1 MTQKTDPFIQL
12 NWGWDTGEGGW
23 GEGMNQ
29 NLIIHAFLQNKRI
42 NNILASASLLPAM
55 PVDGDS
61 YFAVADKTLYI
72 RAEGSWYTLQPTVGM
87 VFILKTTEAVMKYDG
102 TTLVSDTKTISEVVG
117 LQTALDAKVSTS
129 LVGAVSGV
137 APLGVDGKVP
147 AGYLPA
153 SGSYLGVWNATTN
166 TPTITSGVGSS
177 GEFYKVSVGG
187 SINIDGTSSW
197 SIGDEIR
204 FNGTVWQRIPN
215 TSAVSSV
222 NGYTGSVVLTATDVG
237 AATTSHSH
245 SNATTSVA
253 GFMSTSDKTKLDG
266 VATGATANSPDA
278 TLLARANHTGTQAQS
293 TVTNLTTDLA
303 SKQATLVNT
312 VNIKSVNGTS
322 LLGSGDL
329 TISTGGSTTFTGLT
343 DTPASYTG
351 NALKATRVN
360 VGETALEFV
369 SLGSAAYSNSG
380 DFAASSHTHP
390 DATTSLSGFMSATD
404 KTKLNGVATGA
415 TVNLNDATL
424 LARANHTGTQTSS
437 TISDFNTATDARVVA
452 GITGKENTI
461 VAGTTSQYW
470 RGDKSFQTLDKSAV
484 GLSNVDNTSDATKNS
499 ASVTLTNK
507 TISGASNTLSNIAQS
522 SVTSLVTDLG
532 LKAPLASPIFSGTVS
547 LPFNTSVGSV
557 GGTEISYLSG
567 VSSGIQSQ
575 LNGKQASL
583 GYTPVNKAG
592 DTFTGK
598 PLVRFNAGTNPTYSS
613 GHLELNDA
621 GSGNPVVLGFHREGL
636 SEVSLVH
643 KAGSDGLHVMSG
655 GALDGSL
662 NGIRAS
668 EFRLGSGSG
677 VVSHDGNAQVVLRS
691 NHTSGIDIGLL
702 DGDGTTHGGV
712 SAGFHAVGKVGFVN
726 NSAYRLWI
734 NPDGSSQASG
744 NMTAVNFYGNGATLT
759 GVALTSSIGAVNGI
773 APLGGDSKIPAAY
786 LPASGSYSGTWN
798 ASTNSPTITSS
809 SGTNGQFYIVG
820 VAGSTSIDGVSS
832 WSVGDQIRFNGSV
845 WQRVPNTNA
854 VTSVAGK
861 VGVVTLDKND
871 VGLGN
876 VDNTSDI
883 NKPISTATQI
893 ALNGKSDTSHTH
905 SSATTSVAGFM
916 SASDKTKLDGVATGA
931 TANSS
936 DATLLARANHTGTQP
951 YTTITGLATVASSG
965 SASDLTAGTLADAR
979 LSSNVAL
986 VSSTVSKA
994 TPAQLFQSLGTIS
1007 GAVSVNG
1014 ASGLHV
1020 LATVNGNT
1028 TWTFPSPSAT
1038 EAMALTLELTNGGA
1052 YTMTWPSGTRWSG
1065 GVAPTLTASGTDV
1078 LVFTK
1083 AGTNNWRGYL
1093 SSKDSR

>member
-117 LQTALDAKVSTS
+117 LQTALDAKISTS

-237 AATTSHSH
+237 AATTSHIH

-253 GFMSTSDKTKLDG
+253 GFMSASDKTKLDG
-266 VATGATANSPDA
+266 VATGATSNSPDA

-293 TVTNLTTDLA
+293 TITNLTTDLA

-329 TISTGGSTTFTGLT
+329 TISAGGSTTFTGLT

-380 DFAASSHTHP
+380 DFATSSHTHP

-415 TVNLNDATL
+415 TANSSDAVL

-437 TISDFNTATDARVVA
+437 TISDFNTATDARVAA

-461 VAGTTSQYW
+461 IAGTTSQYW

-484 GLSNVDNTSDATKNS
+484 GLSNVDNTSDTTKNS

-522 SVTSLVTDLG
+522 SVTSLITDLG
-532 LKAPLASPIFSGTVS
+532 LKAPLASPTFSGTVS

-567 VSSGIQSQ
+567 VSSSIQTQ
-575 LNGKQASL
+575 LNSKQVSL

-592 DTFTGK
+592 DTMTANLTIG
-598 PLVRFNAGTNPTYSS
+598 V
-613 GHLELNDA
+613 
-621 GSGNPVVLGFHREGL
+621 GSGQRVLSIDG
-636 SEVSLVH
+636 
-643 KAGSDGLHVMSG
+643 ADTGSNN
-655 GALDGSL
+655 GSAIYL
-662 NGIRAS
+662 KN
-668 EFRLGSGSG
+668 
-677 VVSHDGNAQVVLRS
+677 
-691 NHTSGIDIGLL
+691 
-702 DGDGTTHGGV
+702 
-712 SAGFHAVGKVGFVN
+712 
-726 NSAYRLWI
+726 
-734 NPDGSSQASG
+734 
-744 NMTAVNFYGNGATLT
+744 
-759 GVALTSSIGAVNGI
+759 NGI
-773 APLGGDSKIPAAY
+773 ANNAIGNYSAIIGGAY
-786 LPASGSYSGTWN
+786 DAS
-798 ASTNSPTITSS
+798 
-809 SGTNGQFYIVG
+809 
-820 VAGSTSIDGVSS
+820 
-832 WSVGDQIRFNGSV
+832 
-845 WQRVPNTNA
+845 
-854 VTSVAGK
+854 
-861 VGVVTLDKND
+861 
-871 VGLGN
+871 
-876 VDNTSDI
+876 
-883 NKPISTATQI
+883 
-893 ALNGKSDTSHTH
+893 
-905 SSATTSVAGFM
+905 
-916 SASDKTKLDGVATGA
+916 
-931 TANSS
+931 
-936 DATLLARANHTGTQP
+936 LL
-951 YTTITGLATVASSG
+951 LF
-965 SASDLTAGTLADAR
+965 SASDLVLHSGGGAKGVLKSNGNLLIGTSTDAGQKLQVNGVASATSFVGDGSSLTLLNATHISSGTVADVRLPSVMSSKTFGNGTGQQTVSVDGGNSGTNSGGYIAFKNGGTTSGAVGSYSAVIGGAYNTDLTIYSGTGAIQFFTAGANSASITSAGVLTASNASGLSQLNASNLSSGTVANARLTAGTTSTAGILQVVD
-979 LSSNVAL
+979 S
-986 VSSTVSKA
+986 VSSTSTTTAASPNSVRTTYLLADGANTLASSAVQKA